1 MNTPDEI
8 LVLQPISDGAVLLL
22 VLTGMVALYIVYKRY
37 GKPVVENHRIKRHAK
52 HKHTSQEIEDDLLD
66 IPSNVLAG
74 SEEFAAI
81 ATVIHMYHS
90 ELHDEETTI
99 MTINK
104 VARAYSP
111 WSSKLYFQNQYFNLY
126 RRR

>member
-1 MNTPDEI
+1 MNTFEPNEI
-8 LVLQPISDGAVLLL
+8 LVSEPTTGGGLVLLL
-22 VLTGMVALYIVYKRY
+22 TLTGLVILYSVFKRY
-37 GKPVVENHRIKRHAK
+37 GKDFIAVKKNRRVKNIA
-52 HKHTSQEIEDDLLD
+52 QD
-66 IPSNVLAG
+66 IDTDSDVIPTNMFAG
-74 SEEFAAI
+74 SEEFAAV
-81 ATVIHMYHS
+81 ATVIFMYNR
-90 ELHDEETTI
+90 ELHDQETTI